1 MGNRVLCGYWVAAYP
16 LISMSKDTSWAGF
29 IPNWFN
35 LRFEIFNLV
44 GPLVSSGA
52 WDDYHQYVLERGK
65 PGKAA
70 AKEQKTHFV
79 EVAFC
84 HWFSSQ
90 THMGP

>member
-1 MGNRVLCGYWVAAYP
+1 MVLPEQRHVLGWIY
-16 LISMSKDTSWAGF
+16 SK
-29 IPNWFN
+29 WFN
-35 LRFEIFNLV
+35 LRLAIFNLV

-90 THMGP
+90 THMGW